1 MAGLQPPWPAMGELA
16 REGRNVEGEGEGRGA
31 GGTAARRRKGGRDA
45 MRGSARGAQ
54 SQHGCS

>member
-1 MAGLQPPWPAMGELA
+1 MDGLQPPWPAMGELA